1 MERYHLDFKKLLD
14 DGIIY
19 ITQCMNLSTGEMCE
33 PEIDPMTGEY
43 SDPRDFSNLITLY
56 NLRNPD
62 AGTQDHLFKAMRN
75 LRPDLADEW
84 QRNQK
89 DLVDAKYKQIL
100 WGINQKNKTPEYY
113 SSEKPK
119 KEQMR
124 ISDIISGQDAY
135 KQSTGTD
142 TSMYSPTRFPR

>member
-1 MERYHLDFKKLLD
+1 MERYHLNFKKLLD
-14 DGIIY
+14 DGIIF
-19 ITQCMNLSTGEMCE
+19 ITQCMNLSTGEMCK

-56 NLRNPD
+56 NLRNPEP
-62 AGTQDHLFKAMRN
+62 GTQDHIFKAMRN
-75 LRPDLADEW
+75 LRPDLVDNW
-84 QRNQK
+84 QRDQLK
-89 DLVDAKYKQIL
+89 LVDAKYNQIL
-100 WGINQKNKTPEYY
+100 WGIREKNKQVDDYL
-113 SSEKPK
+113 SDKPK

-135 KQSTGTD
+135 KQSSGTD